1 MCSWVFLQEETPLFL
16 AAREGSYEAAKILLD
31 HFANRDITDHMD
43 RLPRDVARD
52 RMHHDIVRLLD
63 EYNVTPSPP
72 GTVLTSALSPVLC
85 GPNRSFLSLKH
96 TPMGKKAR
104 RPNPKSTMPT
114 SLPNLAKEAKD
125 GKGNR
130 RKKSLSEKVQLSE
143 SSVTLSP
150 VDSLESPH
158 TYVSDATSSPM
169 ITSPGILQASPT
181 PLLAAAAPA
190 APVHAQHALS
200 FSNLHEMQPL
210 APGASTV
217 LPSVSQLLSHHHIVP
232 PGSGSAGSLG
242 RLHPVTVPA
251 DWMNRVEM
259 NETQYN
265 EIFGMVL
272 APAEGAHPGIA
283 PQSRPPEGKHISTQ
297 REPLPPIVTFQ
308 LIPKGSIAQAAGA
321 PQTQPACPPAV
332 SGPLPPMYQIPEM
345 ARLPNVAFPP
355 TMVPQQE
362 GQVAQTIVPTYHP
375 FPASVGKYPTPPSQH
390 SYASSNAAE
399 RTPSH
404 GGHLQGEH
412 PYLTPSPESPDQWSS
427 SSPHSASDW
436 SDVTTSPTP
445 GSGGGGQRG
454 PGTHMSEP
462 PHSNMQV
469 YA

>member
-1 MCSWVFLQEETPLFL
+1 M
-16 AAREGSYEAAKILLD
+16 
-31 HFANRDITDHMD
+31 
-43 RLPRDVARD
+43 
-52 RMHHDIVRLLD
+52 
-63 EYNVTPSPP
+63 
-72 GTVLTSALSPVLC
+72 
-85 GPNRSFLSLKH
+85 
-96 TPMGKKAR
+96 
-104 RPNPKSTMPT
+104 
-114 SLPNLAKEAKD
+114 
-125 GKGNR
+125 
-130 RKKSLSEKVQLSE
+130 
-143 SSVTLSP
+143 
-150 VDSLESPH
+150 
-158 TYVSDATSSPM
+158 
-169 ITSPGILQASPT
+169 
-181 PLLAAAAPA
+181 
-190 APVHAQHALS
+190 
-200 FSNLHEMQPL
+200 
-210 APGASTV
+210 
-217 LPSVSQLLSHHHIVP
+217 LPSVSQLLSHHHIAP
-232 PGSGSAGSLG
+232 PGSSSAGSLG
-242 RLHPVTVPA
+242 RLHPVPVPA

-259 NETQYN
+259 NETQYS
-265 EIFGMVL
+265 EMFGMVL

-283 PQSRPPEGKHISTQ
+283 APQSRPPEGKHMSTQ

-321 PQTQPACPPAV
+321 PQTQSSCPPAV
-332 SGPLPPMYQIPEM
+332 AGPLPSMYQIPEM
-345 ARLPNVAFPP
+345 PRLPSVAFPP
-355 TMVPQQE
+355 TMMPQQE

-445 GSGGGGQRG
+445 GGGGGGQRG